1 MGEGEDAQA
10 AQPRA
15 FTSPLQQQ
23 LYLQTRL
30 GAPVFSPKF
39 RKPQVAGQGVRAA
52 LPQLE
57 KSFLAQKTQ
66 QLRSSLQAAIQVPS
80 LRQDLPG
87 PGFPNA
93 ELPPLEHKPPGIA
106 TVPLRGSGAKLSRA
120 AERPPLQP
128 GGLDS
133 SQRVAPIKSAAQ
145 VLGPASELPYA
156 DLHAAGVPQHGGLC
170 VPAAYGPQPQPVRP
184 LRPGGGALCQP
195 AAAGLLHHERAR
207 HHALRGRPD
216 TGLCNPEPVG
226 AGAAAVR
233 GVEAAAHLPPVQAVE
248 GVQAVE
254 EGGERGQ

>member
-1 MGEGEDAQA
+1 MGEEEDAQA
-10 AQPRA
+10 AQPRT

-120 AERPPLQP
+120 AERPPLLP
-128 GGLDS
+128 GGLDT

-145 VLGPASELPYA
+145 VLGPASELPYVKLIYTLREYPNTEDFVYLRRMDRNPSQYDPYA
-156 DLHAAGVPQHGGLC
+156 LEVVPFASLHQQDF
-170 VPAAYGPQPQPVRP
+170 Y
-184 LRPGGGALCQP
+184 
-195 AAAGLLHHERAR
+195 
-207 HHALRGRPD
+207 
-216 TGLCNPEPVG
+216 TMS
-226 AGAAAVR
+226 VR
-233 GVEAAAHLPPVQAVE
+233 GITHYVD
-248 GVQAVE
+248 
-254 EGGERGQ
+254 GQTLDFA